1 MEDPTETVPLHGGQ
15 PWPGSV
21 PGAESL
27 ERGATVGRYVVL
39 DRIGSGGMGVVYAA
53 WDPELERRVAL
64 KLLRPE
70 RFGNEPDR
78 LRLLREAQALARLTH
93 PNVVAVHD
101 AGTFGDRVF
110 LAMELVEGR
119 TLRQWL
125 AEGGRSW
132 REILAL
138 FLAAGRGLA
147 AAHAAGLVHRDF
159 KPGNVLIGRDGRA
172 RVVDFGLAR
181 ALGEP
186 EAADWGFVQGTP
198 AYMAPEQGRGASADA
213 RSDQFSFCVS
223 LHEALFGEL
232 PFADDGSPR
241 GAFAGTRA
249 PRWLREALRRGLR
262 TPPEERYP
270 SMDVLLR
277 ELERDPDA
285 RRRRWLA
292 SGTIVLV
299 TAGLFSSLGYLHA
312 RRSRLCGGGE
322 EALAGIW
329 NPARRRAIHAA
340 FAATRLPFAETVWR
354 SVDLEMD
361 RYTRDWAVGRRR
373 ACEAT
378 RVRGEQSEDLLD
390 RKMFCLD
397 QRLRDVQALTVV
409 FSRADA
415 KVVERASEAV
425 SGLSDLSSC
434 SQAGALLEKTPPPRD
449 PAVRARVQALQGD
462 LAAAKALQKSGKYRE
477 GLARAEAMKGE
488 VLALPF
494 PPLRA
499 ELLFLLGRLHVGV
512 GEFRTSEEEL
522 YQAAWAAEEARDD
535 LLKVEAWRELVY
547 NVGFRQER
555 YGEVGRLERQA
566 EAALARA
573 GGDPKAEMS
582 LLNTEATVLNMQG
595 DYPRAV
601 EKLERARALSERIDP
616 RRTGYGVLLNMGA
629 TYREMGE
636 PERAIPVLRRA
647 LEIAE
652 RSVGPDHPH
661 VAGARFNLG
670 LCLSDLGRYE
680 EAESL
685 LEGTLAARERLLGPV
700 HPDVADTLV
709 ALGGIRIQ
717 TGRSASA
724 LPLLERAL
732 AIYDD
737 KAPGT
742 PHEWAMA
749 HYNLGEADRRLG
761 RYAAAL
767 EHERKAVR
775 CIEQAAGPESDYLPL
790 PLETLGA
797 TYLDRGRSGEAVAPL
812 ERALRIYQRRP
823 TLSRWAADVRFLLAR
838 ALWAAGGDRNRAL
851 ALARQAYQDST
862 RIGGGA
868 RGSRVGLPELK
879 AWLAER
885 EPASGKTLG

>member
-1 MEDPTETVPLHGGQ
+1 MDDPTETVPLHGG
-15 PWPGSV
+15 PPLPGSPRAPQV
-21 PGAESL
+21 L
-27 ERGATVGRYVVL
+27 ERGAAVGRYVIL
-39 DRIGSGGMGVVYAA
+39 ERIGSGGMGVVYAA
-53 WDPELERRVAL
+53 YDPELDRRVAL
-64 KLLRPE
+64 KLLRPD
-70 RFGNEPDR
+70 RFNSEPDR
-78 LRLLREAQALARLTH
+78 LRLLREAQAMARLAH

-101 AGTFGDRVF
+101 AGTFGDQVF
-110 LAMELVEGR
+110 VAMELVEGR
-119 TLRQWL
+119 TLRDWL
-125 AEGGRSW
+125 ADGPRPR
-132 REILAL
+132 REILEP

-147 AAHAAGLVHRDF
+147 AAHEAGLVHGDF
-159 KPGNVLIGRDGRA
+159 KPGNVLIGTDGRA
-172 RVVDFGLAR
+172 RVADFGLAR
-181 ALGEP
+181 EL
-186 EAADWGFVQGTP
+186 AAPPAEWGLAEGTP
-198 AYMAPEQGRGASADA
+198 GYMAPEQRRGDPADA
-213 RSDQFSFCVS
+213 RSDQFSFCVA
-223 LHEALFGEL
+223 LWEALFGERPVSGARVPRPPGWL
-232 PFADDGSPR
+232 PQV
-241 GAFAGTRA
+241 
-249 PRWLREALRRGLR
+249 LLRGLEAR
-262 TPPEERYP
+262 PEDRHP
-270 SMDVLLR
+270 SMDALLGA
-277 ELERDPDA
+277 LERDPEA
-285 RRRRWLA
+285 HRRRWLIA
-292 SGTIVLV
+292 AAAVLAAAAV
-299 TAGLFSSLGYLHA
+299 FSSLGYLQA
-312 RRSRLCGGGE
+312 RRAQLCGGGE
-322 EALAGIW
+322 EALAEIW
-329 NPARRRAIHAA
+329 NPERRRVIQAA
-340 FAATRLPFAETVWR
+340 FAATRLPFAEKVWR
-354 SVDLEMD
+354 GVDREMD
-361 RYTRDWAVGRRR
+361 RYARDWVVERRR

-397 QRLRDVQALTVV
+397 QRLRDVQALTGV
-409 FSRADA
+409 FSRAYA

-425 SGLSDLSSC
+425 SGLADLSSC

-449 PAVRARVQALQGD
+449 PAVRARVQALQGE
-462 LAAAKALQKSGKYRE
+462 LAWLRALQRSGKYRE
-477 GLARAEAMKGE
+477 GLARAEALKGE

-499 ELLFLLGRLHVGV
+499 ELLFLLGRLHLGV

-522 YQAAWAAEEARDD
+522 YQSAWAAEEARDD
-535 LLKVEAWRELVY
+535 LLKTEALRELVY

-555 YGEVGRLERQA
+555 YGEVGRLARQA
-566 EAALARA
+566 EASLARA

-582 LLNTEATVLNMQG
+582 LLNTEATILNMQG

-601 EKLERARALSERIDP
+601 EKLERAQSLSERIDP

-680 EAESL
+680 EAVGL
-685 LEGTLAARERLLGPV
+685 LEGALAVRERLLGPV

-709 ALGGIRIQ
+709 ALGSVRIQ
-717 TGRSASA
+717 TGRPASA

-749 HYNLGEADRRLG
+749 HYNLGEAERRLG

-797 TYLDRGRSGEAVAPL
+797 LYLDRGRSGEAVAPL
-812 ERALRIYQRRP
+812 ERALRIYQRHP
-823 TLSRWAADVRFLLAR
+823 TLSRWAAEVRFLLAR

-851 ALARQAYQDST
+851 SLARQAYEDST

-868 RGSRVGLPELK
+868 RGSRVDLPELK

-885 EPASGKTLG
+885 EPAAGKTFG